1 MSPFSIKALLSSLAA
16 SAPAASSSSNFLTNS
31 CALDLSQA
39 TAYSFL
45 LFLSFQA
52 ATMATVMQKIKDIE
66 DEVFVFFFFIIIFIS
81 LSSSIFLYS
90 RNIGW
95 EKKKKKNQSQ

>member
-16 SAPAASSSSNFLTNS
+16 SASAASSSSNFLTNS

-66 DEVFVFFFFIIIFIS
+66 DEVFVFFF
-81 LSSSIFLYS
+81 LLLFLFL
-90 RNIGW
+90 
-95 EKKKKKNQSQ
+95 